1 MGVKPCSAG
10 LYCFSKFTGLQ
21 RSPSPAPLIARQEKD
36 LLKSLE
42 PGLLTQDLGLF
53 VTSLLPP
60 LPTLYLV
67 VGGT

>member
-1 MGVKPCSAG
+1 MCVKPCSTG
-10 LYCFSKFTGLQ
+10 LYYFSKFTGLQ
-21 RSPSPAPLIARQEKD
+21 RSSSPAPVIARQEKG

-42 PGLLTQDLGLF
+42 PVLLTQDLGLF

-60 LPTLYLV
+60 LPTPYLV